1 MPIFNQMG
9 LRMTDELLDIEVLRE
24 EFPWIPRNTWYHW
37 RATGKGPKSAR
48 LGRRVVYRRSDVD
61 AWVEAAFEA
70 AE

>member
-1 MPIFNQMG
+1 
-9 LRMTDELLDIEVLRE
+9 MTDELLDIEVLRE